1 MAFDVLSPDGISI
14 EGVAYATREA
24 AESALKRWVNRFQW
38 QGFYST
44 SRWERIPLAELP
56 GRCRI
61 VEVDPDE
68 EDSDAFWVRY
78 SRDTATQD
86 E

>member
-14 EGVAYATREA
+14 EGGEYATRVA
-24 AESALKRWVNRFQW
+24 AESALRRWVKRFEW

-56 GRCRI
+56 GRCRL
-61 VEVDPDE
+61 VEVESDQ
-68 EDSDAFWVRY
+68 EDSDDF
-78 SRDTATQD
+78 
-86 E
+86 

>member
-14 EGVAYATREA
+14 EGSEYVSRAA
-24 AESALKRWVNRFQW
+24 AESSLKQWVKRFEW

-44 SRWERIPLAELP
+44 SRWERIPLAEIA

-61 VEVDPDE
+61 VEIEADDDPDG
-68 EDSDAFWVRY
+68 F
-78 SRDTATQD
+78 
-86 E
+86 

>member
-14 EGVAYATREA
+14 NPVETYPTRAA
-24 AESALKRWVNRFQW
+24 AESALRAWVGRFEW

-44 SRWERIPLAELP
+44 SRWERIQLDEIA

-61 VEVDPDE
+61 VEAAPNDE
-68 EDSDAFWVRY
+68 DTDGYWARE
-78 SRDTATQD
+78 SRA
-86 E
+86 